1 MRTTTNE
8 VYRIKAVLSVEL
20 RGPATGVKADR
31 LLSLLKTAP
40 KDEVYRIK
48 AVLDV
53 AGTVRDSD
61 QDDANPT
68 PPQDRTRQILNW
80 AFGRWTFTPLAAG
93 AAEHA
98 SSGDVPLRMTL
109 ILARCEADKWQKKL
123 EAGSFLELAGDA
135 GALVVRRIL

>member
-1 MRTTTNE
+1 TFLSKSLHHRFTGEGKVGTYTPDPKVVAAVTMGRSRGTGQMGTFKLPSLASE
-8 VYRIKAVLSVEL
+8 VEVLSVEL

-61 QDDANPT
+61 QDDANP
-68 PPQDRTRQILNW
+68 
-80 AFGRWTFTPLAAG
+80 
-93 AAEHA
+93 
-98 SSGDVPLRMTL
+98 
-109 ILARCEADKWQKKL
+109 
-123 EAGSFLELAGDA
+123 
-135 GALVVRRIL
+135 